1 MFPAVRLSLALAAL
15 AAVAVTAV
23 PAPAAARQDS
33 VSKSAALAKE
43 LTALL
48 AKQKRDSMAARDPI
62 ERDRF
67 VAAMIYP
74 GQLMVITG
82 KYTVP
87 VLLDEKI
94 SFGKFMDVY
103 VELNGAAVP
112 SSKTFIEDQFADGLV
127 NGRRQMPFDSVV
139 EGDKTVLFDGDH
151 RKANM
156 SKDEYNRAFADA
168 DEKYAKLLELLLAQ
182 AKGVKGS

>member
-1 MFPAVRLSLALAAL
+1 MFPAVRLPLILAAL
-15 AAVAVTAV
+15 AAVALTA
-23 PAPAAARQDS
+23 APAAARQDT

-48 AKQKRDSMAARDPI
+48 AQQKRDSMAARDPV

-127 NGRRQMPFDSVV
+127 NGRRQMPFDSVI
-139 EGDKTVLFDGDH
+139 EGDKTMLFDGDH
-151 RKANM
+151 RKAKM
-156 SKDEYNRAFADA
+156 SKDEYNKAFADA
-168 DEKYAKLLELLLAQ
+168 DEKYTKLLQMLLAQ
-182 AKGVKGS
+182 AKGVKGN